1 MCTVNSQ
8 LYVFQYSNVQNYLV
22 LTEMDKKLK
31 VTPPNAVKNNK
42 RWNCTG
48 ICETELPS
56 YKLNKRKRTV
66 QTVSVITYVYDQ

>member
-1 MCTVNSQ
+1 LVFYDLSDFILSLVSGTIRTVDVYSKLLMCTVNSQ

-42 RWNCTG
+42 R
-48 ICETELPS
+48 
-56 YKLNKRKRTV
+56 
-66 QTVSVITYVYDQ
+66 